1 MIIHI
6 DNSGLATLTF
16 NSQLAGLYIHIPFC
30 LGKCP
35 YCDFYSITDLSLQPA
50 FLDALASEMNMTR
63 ELDQVF
69 DTLYIGGGTPSV
81 FNIKIIDNIIKT
93 AHECFDILSDAEI
106 TLEVNPGTATLE
118 QLKGYRRAGVNRINI
133 GVQSFNSANLDFLA
147 RIHSAKDARMAV
159 KWAHKAGYENIGLD
173 LIYGIPDQ
181 TKSSWLKDLRS
192 ALEFNPQHLSCYM
205 LSFEPDTPMHQDLQH
220 RIFNPLPE
228 HRICELFETTRS
240 YLNANGYVQYETSNF
255 AREVIDASGIKSAQS
270 NLSRHNVKY
279 WNFSSYIG
287 LGPSAHSFIEPQ
299 RFWNHSDVK
308 KYIQELSMSKLPR
321 SGKESLSREQL
332 MIEAVYLG
340 LRQSKGIGIDEFD
353 EKFGVNFEAMHAETI
368 ADLEEKGLVKMS
380 QNRCALTSKGM
391 LYLDSIATQF
401 I

>member
-1 MIIHI
+1 MSIIQ
-6 DNSGLATLTF
+6 DSPRLTF

-50 FLDALASEMNMTR
+50 FLDALASEMNMIR

-81 FNIKIIDNIIKT
+81 LNINSIDNIIKT
-93 AHECFDILSDAEI
+93 AHECFNILSDAEI
-106 TLEVNPGTATLE
+106 TLEVNPGTATPE

-159 KWAHKAGYENIGLD
+159 KWAHRAGYENIGLD

-181 TKSSWLKDLRS
+181 TKSSWLKDLCS

-205 LSFEPDTPMHQDLQH
+205 LSFEPDTPMHKDLQH

-228 HRICELFETTRS
+228 HRVCELFETTRS

-279 WNFSSYIG
+279 WNFSTYIG

-340 LRQSKGIGIDEFD
+340 LRQSKGIGVDEFD

-368 ADLEEKGLVKMS
+368 ADLVKKGLMEFSK
-380 QNRCALTSKGM
+380 NRCSLTPKGM
-391 LYLDSIATQF
+391 LYLDSIAAMF